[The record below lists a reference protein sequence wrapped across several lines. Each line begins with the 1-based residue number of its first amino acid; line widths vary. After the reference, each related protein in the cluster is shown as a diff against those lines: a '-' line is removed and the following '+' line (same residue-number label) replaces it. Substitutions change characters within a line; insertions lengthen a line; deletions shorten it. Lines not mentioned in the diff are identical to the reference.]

1 MSVLATHFSRGTARN
16 CVPLS
21 SAALIPVVSRSPR
34 NATNSSSVA
43 QVLGHGAEWRMA
55 RATRALHTSV
65 TLHHSPAYPGHIP
78 LNTFENAFLTLGSA
92 LVALIDP
99 RRGGKSHHKRPSNF
113 TIDHDVDMVAALGET
128 TAGSTLPKLRDAML
142 DSPEGRR
149 ILKERPRINSKTLD
163 IQKFKAL
170 PDGTFGREYARW
182 LEVCNVTPDSREPVR
197 LFVLF
202 FICIT
207 SWCQQVHYIDD
218 PELAYVM
225 QRYRET
231 HDFYHALFALRVS
244 ALPEL
249 ALKSFEFANLGFP
262 MNALALGASI
272 KMKAAQRERL
282 WREFVPWGI
291 ECGGSARCLLTV
303 YWEERWEQD
312 LRDIKKELGVWDPPA
327 GASIRPS

>member
-1 MSVLATHFSRGTARN
+1 
-16 CVPLS
+16 
-21 SAALIPVVSRSPR
+21 
-34 NATNSSSVA
+34 
-43 QVLGHGAEWRMA
+43 MA

-99 RRGGKSHHKRPSNF
+99 RRG
-113 TIDHDVDMVAALGET
+113 DMVAALGET

-182 LEVCNVTPDSREPVR
+182 LEVCNVTPDSREP
-197 LFVLF
+197 
-202 FICIT
+202 
-207 SWCQQVHYIDD
+207 VHYIDD